1 MKNLFEKNNY
11 RFGVET
17 FLIMYLDQYQF
28 VLGSDLEDYSKSQE
42 LFNEDNPC
50 NIYFV
55 LRRAK
60 VSVIPDTI
68 KISNKIASFKLL
80 VHSKEKYI
88 EVDLG
93 CEFKKANSK
102 IEYYTEY
109 PYNILAFRDQEK
121 ALMVARPSTLLDS
134 NLVID
139 NIDIEELDYEV
150 LYIGQAYGKN
160 GKRTA
165 LDRLASHETVQK
177 IYSQTLTDNPESD
190 IWIMLCQF
198 SQDSILFSEGK
209 DLVKVKKNDKNIET
223 EKIKHFLDN
232 NGLAIKE
239 RQRINF
245 TEAALIKYFEPY
257 YNIKFKDIFP
267 SPRHTSYKECFDL
280 DIRAINIE
288 IDTSDMG
295 RKIFTDNA
303 NRRFH
308 HTKMYEFNDDS
319 DRISLF
325 EVEKNQVCKTPKIN
339 YPFSPLKKMEQT
351 NTSQPINPITK

>member
-1 MKNLFEKNNY
+1 MKDLFDKNNY

-17 FLIMYLDQYQF
+17 FLLMYLDQYQF

-55 LRRAK
+55 LRRPK
-60 VSVIPDTI
+60 VTVIPDSI
-68 KISNKIASFKLL
+68 NISNKKASFKLL
-80 VHSKEKYI
+80 VHSKQKQI

-93 CEFKKANSK
+93 CEFTNANST

-134 NLVID
+134 NLVLD
-139 NIDIEELDYEV
+139 NIDCEELDYEV

-190 IWIMLCQF
+190 IWIMLCNF
-198 SQDSILFSEGK
+198 SQDSMLLSAGK
-209 DLVKVKKNDKNIET
+209 DLVKVKKED
-223 EKIKHFLDN
+223 EKIEEEKVKHVFNN
-232 NGLAIKE
+232 NGLSITE
-239 RQRINF
+239 RQKINF
-245 TEAALIKYFEPY
+245 TEAALIKYFEPH

-267 SPRHTSYKECFDL
+267 SPRHISYKECYDL

-288 IDTSDMG
+288 LDTSEMV
-295 RKIFTDNA
+295 RKIFTDKVK
-303 NRRFH
+303 RKVH
-308 HTKMYEFNDDS
+308 HMKMYEFKGDK
-319 DRISLF
+319 DRISLL
-325 EVEKNQVCKTPKIN
+325 EVEKNCG
-339 YPFSPLKKMEQT
+339 
-351 NTSQPINPITK
+351 

>member
-1 MKNLFEKNNY
+1 MKDLFERNNY

-17 FLIMYLDQYQF
+17 FLLMYLDQYQF
-28 VLGSDLEDYSKSQE
+28 VLGSDLEDYSKNQE

-55 LRRAK
+55 LRRPK
-60 VSVIPDTI
+60 VTVIPDSI
-68 KISNKIASFKLL
+68 KISNKKASFKLL
-80 VHSKEKYI
+80 VHSWEKPI
-88 EVDLG
+88 EVDLE
-93 CEFKKANSK
+93 CEFTKANSK

-121 ALMVARPSTLLDS
+121 ILMVARPSTLLDS
-134 NLVID
+134 NLVLE
-139 NIDIEELDYEV
+139 NIDSEELDYEV

-190 IWIMLCQF
+190 IWIMLCKF
-198 SQDSILFSEGK
+198 SQDSMLFSVGK
-209 DLVKVKKNDKNIET
+209 DLVKVKKED
-223 EKIKHFLDN
+223 EKVEEEKVKHVFDN
-232 NGLAIKE
+232 NGLLITE

-257 YNIKFKDIFP
+257 YNIRFKDIFP
-267 SPRHTSYKECFDL
+267 SPRHTSYKECYDL

-288 IDTSDMG
+288 LDTSEMG
-295 RKIFTDNA
+295 RKIFTDKA
-303 NRRFH
+303 KRRFH
-308 HTKMYEFNDDS
+308 HMKMYEFKDDK
-319 DRISLF
+319 DRISLL
-325 EVEKNQVCKTPKIN
+325 EV
-339 YPFSPLKKMEQT
+339 
-351 NTSQPINPITK
+351 

>member
-1 MKNLFEKNNY
+1 MKDLFEKNNY

-17 FLIMYLDQYQF
+17 FLLMYLDQYQF
-28 VLGSDLEDYSKSQE
+28 VLGSDLVYYSKSQE

-55 LRRAK
+55 LRRPK
-60 VSVIPDTI
+60 VTVIPDSI
-68 KISNKIASFKLL
+68 NISNKKASFKLL
-80 VHSKEKYI
+80 VHSKEKHI
-88 EVDLG
+88 EVDLR
-93 CEFKKANSK
+93 CEFTNANSK

-109 PYNILAFRDQEK
+109 PYNILEFRDQEK

-134 NLVID
+134 NLVLD
-139 NIDIEELDYEV
+139 NSDCEELDYEV

-190 IWIMLCQF
+190 IWIMLCKF
-198 SQDSILFSEGK
+198 TQDSMLFSAGK
-209 DLVKVKKNDKNIET
+209 DLVKVKKED
-223 EKIKHFLDN
+223 EKIEEERMKHVFDN
-232 NGLAIKE
+232 NGLSITE

-267 SPRHTSYKECFDL
+267 SPRHTSYKECYDL

-288 IDTSDMG
+288 LDTSEMV
-295 RKIFTDNA
+295 RKIFTDKT
-303 NRRFH
+303 NRKVH
-308 HTKMYEFNDDS
+308 HMKMYEFNDDK
-319 DRISLF
+319 DRISLL
-325 EVEKNQVCKTPKIN
+325 EVEKNCVQ
-339 YPFSPLKKMEQT
+339 SSRLLRRHRR
-351 NTSQPINPITK
+351 